1 MSESVNALVIVAVV
15 VWVVVR
21 QFLAQRI
28 DLDRRWWVLPVV
40 LALLVVREPGLLDG
54 RHPVAAA
61 TLLGADVVVGLVT
74 GLGWA
79 VTPRVWRA
87 PDGSVWAKGTG
98 ATGLVWLGG
107 VAARA
112 GLYSAGAAAG
122 VAQGSGALLLGL
134 AVTLLARGGVL
145 MWRARGL
152 EPTYRDAGRV
162 VISPAAARKDRV

>member
-15 VWVVVR
+15 GWVVVR

-28 DLDRRWWVLPVV
+28 DVDRRWWVLPVV
-40 LALLVVREPGLLDG
+40 LAVMAVREPELLDG
-54 RHPVAAA
+54 RHPGAAA
-61 TLLGADVVVGLVT
+61 TLLGAEVVVGLLT

-87 PDGSVWAKGTG
+87 TDGSVWAKGTG
-98 ATGLVWLGG
+98 ATALVWLGG

-112 GLYSAGAAAG
+112 GLYGAGAAAG
-122 VAQGSGALLLGL
+122 VEQGGGALLLGL

-145 MWRARGL
+145 KWRAHGL
-152 EPTYRDAGRV
+152 EPTYRDAGRT
-162 VISPAAARKDRV
+162 VISPAARKDRV